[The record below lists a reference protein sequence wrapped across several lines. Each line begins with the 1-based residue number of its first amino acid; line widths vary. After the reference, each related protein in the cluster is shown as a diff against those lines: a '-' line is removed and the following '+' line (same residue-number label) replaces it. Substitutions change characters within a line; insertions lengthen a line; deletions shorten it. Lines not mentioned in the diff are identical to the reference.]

1 MEWLNYH
8 HLYYFWSVARHGS
21 ITQAG
26 KELRLAHP
34 TISSQIHRL
43 EDVLGVKLFARKGRN
58 LVLTEAG
65 RAAFRYA
72 DDIFTLGREL
82 QDSLK
87 GRPVGQQLKLV
98 VGVSDV
104 LAKSLVHR
112 ILEPA
117 FELPGKV
124 RIICREDTPQAL
136 LGALATHAV
145 DVILSDAPAGPGT
158 SVRTFNHPLGECGSS
173 FFAAP
178 ALARACRRGFP
189 KSLDGT
195 PVLLPNIDSTFRRAL
210 DQWFDAQEIRPVIIA
225 ELDDLALASVFGE
238 AGLGV
243 LAAPDVIAKELQRR
257 YGIQLVGRVAKLR
270 QRFYAISSERK
281 IKHPAVA
288 AICQVARKQIF
299 A

>member
-43 EDVLGVKLFARKGRN
+43 EDVLGVKLFARKGRH

-65 RAAFRYA
+65 RSAFRYA

-178 ALARACRRGFP
+178 ALARACRRAFP
-189 KSLDGT
+189 QSLDGT

-257 YGIQLVGRVAKLR
+257 YGIQLVGRVPKLR